1 MRLGRGW
8 RGRACLVAERPKAA
22 RRRRKA
28 PSGAT
33 LPRYGDDATRQQSE
47 AMGGAGGFDSLKLE
61 GARHD
66 AHAPTS
72 DVAADDHT
80 VVRRL
85 TATPL
90 PTVNTP

>member
-1 MRLGRGW
+1 MHNL
-8 RGRACLVAERPKAA
+8 CSS
-22 RRRRKA
+22 RKVGKIRS
-28 PSGAT
+28 P
-33 LPRYGDDATRQQSE
+33 
-47 AMGGAGGFDSLKLE
+47 
-61 GARHD
+61 
-66 AHAPTS
+66 